1 MIKVLRYVLL
11 TLFLSIVAIL
21 SGCGIFSSSSNSSQT
36 VTVGALLPL
45 TGSMA
50 NTGNGM
56 KAAIKAGLED
66 TNRHLKVSGSKIR
79 INVEYADTGTDPD
92 TALTRLKEFYSEGIR
107 LVIGPGSSSEAA
119 AVLDYA
125 NTHGILL
132 ISSST
137 APSLAI
143 AGDNLLRL
151 APSDTNQAKGLAM
164 LMNQQG
170 IKHIITVN
178 LNDNYGNE
186 LSAAVRQEFTS
197 LGGTVDSS
205 SIYQPN
211 TTNYSNLISTLVPL
225 VNSAASAYGADK
237 VAIQLSSL
245 EEARDI
251 FKVAK
256 GTSLE
261 SVKWYGSDGNSQH
274 SYILAD
280 SDAASFAAA
289 VSFTSP
295 TFTVDETSLGMPK
308 KVLPDRSLRQ
318 RIYSLYG
325 GVTDTTSLIG
335 YDAVWLIGLGLLDKG
350 KDATAKDVISDI
362 FSVTTDTEP
371 GLAGAS
377 GRLELTSSGDKEDS
391 GYSFYAVTSTTQS
404 EIKYAYTFSGVTP
417 QIITVTSSD
426 MSLPSVAGG
435 DINIG
440 VLVPE
445 TGSLSQAGMSA
456 LRGIEEAASS
466 LNSFY
471 KFYGS
476 DNTVKLTIKDTAT
489 DPNTAVEALKSMH
502 DSGITLVTGVISSS
516 VAQALLPYLNSYGMT
531 LISPASTANGLA
543 IADDGLYRFML
554 SDDSMAKA
562 IAMLLQQDGKTRVSM
577 IYRND
582 TWGTGLAADVATY
595 LAGYGVAVTSSVP
608 YDPTSSASYTSAV
621 DTTET
626 ALASSV
632 TSYGASANAV
642 LLLSYEEGTPILS
655 YASGKTAM
663 NQVAWYGGDGYAKN
677 TSLFSSAKAAKFAA
691 DRGLTCALYSILE
704 VGSKTVPDPIS
715 RQVVVDR
722 IKEKLGYEPITY
734 AYTAWDS
741 LWIGT
746 LAYAEH
752 AADSSSTLGTQITTQ
767 SAKYIG
773 LSNYMA
779 LNAYGDRRYGEYGFF
794 KVTSDKKWEL
804 NATYHYTP
812 IDYSTPAI
820 TRP

>member
-1 MIKVLRYVLL
+1 MLTQLRFVLFTAIVSAAALL
-11 TLFLSIVAIL
+11 T
-21 SGCGIFSSSSNSSQT
+21 GCGLFSNSSDSSHT

-50 NTGNGM
+50 NTGSGM
-56 KAAIKAGLED
+56 KAAIEVGMED
-66 TNRHLKVSGSKIR
+66 TNRHLKVSGSKTR
-79 INVEYADTGTDPD
+79 IKVQYADTGTDPD
-92 TALTRLKEFYSEGIR
+92 TALSKLKEFYSEGIR

-125 NTHGILL
+125 NSHGMLL

-143 AGDNLLRL
+143 ADDNLLRL
-151 APSDTNQAKGLAM
+151 VPSDTNQAKGLAM

-170 IKHIITVN
+170 ITHLITIN

-186 LSAAVRQEFTS
+186 LSSAVRQEFTS

-205 SIYQPN
+205 HTYQPN
-211 TTNYSNLISTLVPL
+211 TTDYSSLVSTLVPL
-225 VNSAASAYGADK
+225 VNSAVSAYGADK

-251 FKVAK
+251 FKAAK
-256 GTSLE
+256 GTSLAT
-261 SVKWYGSDGNSQH
+261 VKWYGSDGNSHH

-280 SDAASFAAA
+280 SDAASFASA

-295 TFTVDETSLGMPK
+295 TFTVDESSLGMPK

-318 RIYSLYG
+318 RIYSRYG

-335 YDAVWLIGLGLLDKG
+335 YDAMWLIGLCLLDKG
-350 KDATAKDVISDI
+350 SDATAKEVISDI
-362 FSVTTDTEP
+362 FRITTDTEP

-391 GYSFYAVTSTTQS
+391 GYSFYAVTGTTTS

-426 MSLPSVAGG
+426 VSLPSVAGN

-476 DNTVKLTIKDTAT
+476 DNNVKLTIKDTAT
-489 DPNTAVEALKSMH
+489 DPDTAVEALQSLH

-516 VAQALLPYLNSYGMT
+516 VAQAILPYLNSYGMT

-562 IAMLLQQDGKTRVSM
+562 IAMLLYQDGKTRVSM

-582 TWGTGLAADVATY
+582 IWGSGLAADVATY
-595 LAGYGVAVTSSVP
+595 LAGYGVSVTSSVS
-608 YDPTSSASYTSAV
+608 YDPTSTTSYTSAV

-632 TSYGASANAV
+632 TANGASSNAV

-677 TSLFSSAKAAKFAA
+677 TSLFSSAKASKFAA
-691 DRGLTCALYSILE
+691 NRGLTCALYSILE

-715 RQVVVDR
+715 RQVVVDK
-722 IKEKLGYEPITY
+722 IKEKLGYAPITY

-741 LWIGT
+741 MWIGA

-752 AADSSSTLGTQITTQ
+752 AADSSTTLGAQITAQ

-779 LNAYGDRRYGEYGFF
+779 LNSAGDRRYGEYGFF
-794 KVTSDKKWEL
+794 KVTSDNKWEL
-804 NATYHYTP
+804 AATYHYTP